1 MLKQMGG
8 DMSGASTSDLK
19 DIDDIDVD
27 SDDEPM
33 PDLEE
38 ALQSA
43 ENKT

>member
-8 DMSGASTSDLK
+8 DLSGASTADLK
-19 DIDDIDVD
+19 DLDDIDID

-38 ALQSA
+38 ALQSN
-43 ENKT
+43 EDKK